1 MKAPA
6 DSGSNPGGLI
16 KFQGGFQ
23 TSEFLW
29 NSVCSKM
36 EELYF
41 DMKQNIDDED
51 DEPDDDGDDDDNGF
65 G

>member
-1 MKAPA
+1 
-6 DSGSNPGGLI
+6 
-16 KFQGGFQ
+16 
-23 TSEFLW
+23 
-29 NSVCSKM
+29 VCSKM